1 MIDFIA
7 YLMNSNGER
16 KALKTQA
23 ISGIHQ
29 REMCIYTCH
38 LFAMGYIICHL
49 IVVFVQTLFAV
60 LYLFASTFRKCA
72 SLMRRATFSRVIF
85 NPTQSTILKTAPWN
99 IQKNFG

>member
-60 LYLFASTFRKCA
+60 LYLFASTMTSALNEK
-72 SLMRRATFSRVIF
+72 VHI
-85 NPTQSTILKTAPWN
+85 
-99 IQKNFG
+99 